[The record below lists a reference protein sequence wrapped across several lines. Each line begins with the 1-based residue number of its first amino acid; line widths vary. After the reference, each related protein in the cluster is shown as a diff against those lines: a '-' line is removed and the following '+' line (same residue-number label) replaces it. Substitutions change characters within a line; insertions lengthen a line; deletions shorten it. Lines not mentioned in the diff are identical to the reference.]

1 MCRCWCCDKEKKP
14 RISTEILGFYG
25 FYGFYDLYGL
35 SAAQI
40 KSLKTTKQPSDF

>member
-14 RISTEILGFYG
+14 RISTEILG